1 MRSALDPFH
10 VEFAAD
16 KMALGQVFLRVIH
29 FSLISTI
36 PPNLH
41 TVGQVAQSV

>member
-10 VEFAAD
+10 VEFVAD

-29 FSLISTI
+29 FFRINII
-36 PPNLH
+36 PPILH
-41 TVGQVAQSV
+41 TVGEVA